1 MALAGGVFAG
11 SHGAGDS
18 GAFGHFCARSAR
30 FARAIDDS
38 TFLRRWAA
46 SIPRL
51 DDLWE
56 QPDYANAA
64 AAMWFYRLF

>member
-1 MALAGGVFAG
+1 MALAGGVFAR
-11 SHGAGDS
+11 SYVARDS
-18 GAFGHFCARSAR
+18 GAAGYVYASSTRLIGAVDDALFLSCGTAR
-30 FARAIDDS
+30 
-38 TFLRRWAA
+38 
-46 SIPRL
+46 IPGM